1 MFRLLRNRVVELY
14 LWVKIWARVTSAR
27 EKEKPASR
35 EREEALE
42 PTEERCIEISEM
54 MLKKNKGKQA

>member
-1 MFRLLRNRVVELY
+1 MVFVGQNLGSCNIR
-14 LWVKIWARVTSAR
+14 AR
-27 EKEKPASR
+27 ERKAGFER